1 MWIHESD
8 ITANPKKP
16 RNEGKRFTVLHAGCV
31 DGFLEG
37 CLDLFQKWVEQQ
49 LIPALNKLG
58 NTRKCVVVMHN
69 APYHSVKLDK
79 RPNSNSK

>member
-37 CLDLFQKWVEQQ
+37 FLFVLD
-49 LIPALNKLG
+49 
-58 NTRKCVVVMHN
+58 
-69 APYHSVKLDK
+69 
-79 RPNSNSK
+79 